1 MAEPEDYG
9 AEILRI
15 LEEHHEDHP
24 QGFHETELMQYNP
37 ELRLLKLRGAMADLE
52 AAGKVRRVTADV
64 GQMRIALLDAELEG
78 VQIGH
83 VGPGAAPADLP
94 GGGDRGTN
102 DIRESAQPTDPPES
116 SGL

>member
-9 AEILRI
+9 VEILRI

-24 QGFHETELMQYNP
+24 QGFNETELMQYNP
-37 ELRLLKLRGAMADLE
+37 ELRLLKVRSSMAELE
-52 AAGKVRRVTADV
+52 AAGKVQRVTADV
-64 GQMRIALLDAELEG
+64 GQMRVALLDAELED

-94 GGGDRGTN
+94 GGAERGTN
-102 DIRESAQPTDPPES
+102 DVRESAQPTDAPES
-116 SGL
+116 TGL